1 MAAHDGKH
9 VSVLFMF
16 GEEKIQTCV
25 DFGSNINDLL
35 EAFGKV
41 FEVSTSDLTLQSYDN
56 EWEEWVNLPQSFTAS
71 TRIKIKVVSKVPA
84 KPSINS
90 NSKNCGFKQVT
101 LKASAN
107 TGILELNKEK
117 IVNESKP
124 YEIYL
129 YPNPHTTRLQFY
141 NDVTPILY
149 DESFK
154 DFSSTERFQNYLI
167 TERRWRFD
175 IESKTNSLTAK
186 VTDIT
191 TNSTNQSNGTAYNI
205 QRLQKV
211 PLDVSSEDVSRGE
224 RALSALEAMK
234 NTCEDL
240 SNSLLQ
246 KKKTCYQLPNMDLM
260 PGGKSTLQYIQV
272 KLDTLEQLKGTLF
285 RMLDNVN
292 SVLLDLHR
300 RYSRRTSAK
309 AEELRKK
316 RRKKEQNKKNK
327 NKKLKVRTRQTREV
341 CELLT
346 GNQSDIEITKKA
358 SSPIINAKNINRE
371 ALHTKLR
378 KRFHLE
384 PLKDLIQQG
393 YISDCVLSEVKEAIE
408 KLEAPPMTAMS
419 NEGAKDKQVT
429 LTTFLAKCKKNAKP
443 AETTIS
449 ESSDSEAVMPDSESD
464 SESLSDQE
472 H

>member
-1 MAAHDGKH
+1 
-9 VSVLFMF
+9 
-16 GEEKIQTCV
+16 
-25 DFGSNINDLL
+25 
-35 EAFGKV
+35 
-41 FEVSTSDLTLQSYDN
+41 
-56 EWEEWVNLPQSFTAS
+56 
-71 TRIKIKVVSKVPA
+71 
-84 KPSINS
+84 
-90 NSKNCGFKQVT
+90 
-101 LKASAN
+101 
-107 TGILELNKEK
+107 
-117 IVNESKP
+117 
-124 YEIYL
+124 
-129 YPNPHTTRLQFY
+129 
-141 NDVTPILY
+141 
-149 DESFK
+149 
-154 DFSSTERFQNYLI
+154 
-167 TERRWRFD
+167 
-175 IESKTNSLTAK
+175 
-186 VTDIT
+186 
-191 TNSTNQSNGTAYNI
+191 
-205 QRLQKV
+205 
-211 PLDVSSEDVSRGE
+211 
-224 RALSALEAMK
+224 
-234 NTCEDL
+234 
-240 SNSLLQ
+240 
-246 KKKTCYQLPNMDLM
+246 MDLM

-285 RMLDNVN
+285 CMLDNVN

>member
-1 MAAHDGKH
+1 MAAQDGKQ

-129 YPNPHTTRLQFY
+129 YPNPHTTRLQIY

-149 DESFK
+149 

-175 IESKTNSLTAK
+175 TESKTNSLTAK

-191 TNSTNQSNGTAYNI
+191 TNSTNQSNGTAHNI

-316 RRKKEQNKKNK
+316 RRKKEQNKENK
-327 NKKLKVRTRQTREV
+327 NKKLKVRTST
-341 CELLT
+341 
-346 GNQSDIEITKKA
+346 
-358 SSPIINAKNINRE
+358 
-371 ALHTKLR
+371 
-378 KRFHLE
+378 
-384 PLKDLIQQG
+384 
-393 YISDCVLSEVKEAIE
+393 
-408 KLEAPPMTAMS
+408 
-419 NEGAKDKQVT
+419 NER
-429 LTTFLAKCKKNAKP
+429 
-443 AETTIS
+443 
-449 ESSDSEAVMPDSESD
+449 
-464 SESLSDQE
+464 SL
-472 H
+472 

>member
-1 MAAHDGKH
+1 M
-9 VSVLFMF
+9 
-16 GEEKIQTCV
+16 
-25 DFGSNINDLL
+25 
-35 EAFGKV
+35 
-41 FEVSTSDLTLQSYDN
+41 
-56 EWEEWVNLPQSFTAS
+56 
-71 TRIKIKVVSKVPA
+71 
-84 KPSINS
+84 
-90 NSKNCGFKQVT
+90 
-101 LKASAN
+101 
-107 TGILELNKEK
+107 
-117 IVNESKP
+117 
-124 YEIYL
+124 
-129 YPNPHTTRLQFY
+129 
-141 NDVTPILY
+141 
-149 DESFK
+149 
-154 DFSSTERFQNYLI
+154 I

-285 RMLDNVN
+285 CMLDNVN
-292 SVLLDLHR
+292 SVLLDLRR

-358 SSPIINAKNINRE
+358 SSPIINAKKYKQRS
-371 ALHTKLR
+371 TTYKT
-378 KRFHLE
+378 
-384 PLKDLIQQG
+384 
-393 YISDCVLSEVKEAIE
+393 E
-408 KLEAPPMTAMS
+408 K
-419 NEGAKDKQVT
+419 
-429 LTTFLAKCKKNAKP
+429 
-443 AETTIS
+443 TIS
-449 ESSDSEAVMPDSESD
+449 SRAS
-464 SESLSDQE
+464 
-472 H
+472 

>member
-1 MAAHDGKH
+1 MAAQDGKQ

-16 GEEKIQTCV
+16 GEEKTQTCV

-41 FEVSTSDLTLQSYDN
+41 FEVSTSDLTLQSYHN

-84 KPSINS
+84 KPSTNS

-129 YPNPHTTRLQFY
+129 YPNPHTTRPLFY

-186 VTDIT
+186 VTDMT

-205 QRLQKV
+205 QRQKV
-211 PLDVSSEDVSRGE
+211 PLDVSSEDVSRGG

-246 KKKTCYQLPNMDLM
+246 KKKTCYQLPNMDLL

-316 RRKKEQNKKNK
+316 EERRNKTR
-327 NKKLKVRTRQTREV
+327 RTRTR
-341 CELLT
+341 
-346 GNQSDIEITKKA
+346 S
-358 SSPIINAKNINRE
+358 
-371 ALHTKLR
+371 
-378 KRFHLE
+378 
-384 PLKDLIQQG
+384 
-393 YISDCVLSEVKEAIE
+393 
-408 KLEAPPMTAMS
+408 
-419 NEGAKDKQVT
+419 
-429 LTTFLAKCKKNAKP
+429 
-443 AETTIS
+443 
-449 ESSDSEAVMPDSESD
+449 
-464 SESLSDQE
+464 
-472 H
+472 